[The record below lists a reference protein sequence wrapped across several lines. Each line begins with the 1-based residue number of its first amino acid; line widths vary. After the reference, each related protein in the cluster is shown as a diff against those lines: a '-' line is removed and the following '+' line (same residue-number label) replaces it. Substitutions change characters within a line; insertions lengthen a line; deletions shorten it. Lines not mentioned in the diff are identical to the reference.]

1 MPICTRYKSR
11 EEGMIAPKAIRNQTV
26 LNMHLNEDEQRFV
39 YGYSMN
45 CAHKIDG
52 IYFDFT
58 QLIDEEKF
66 VFLIIN
72 ADVKIKAAWASL

>member
-1 MPICTRYKSR
+1 MGK
-11 EEGMIAPKAIRNQTV
+11 M
-26 LNMHLNEDEQRFV
+26 
-39 YGYSMN
+39 
-45 CAHKIDG
+45 DG

-72 ADVKIKAAWASL
+72 ADVKIKAARASL